1 MKQMLDVFHVSKPII
16 GMLHLFG
23 YSTASIRDLAKRE
36 ITWMYENGVDAVL
49 AEDYGS
55 QNQEDVEWAL
65 DYLKSQYPGHVYG
78 VNLLG
83 DCDRAFVL
91 AEQYGAAFVQMDSVC
106 GHLRQGN
113 RMSGWE
119 KPGIRSKSCDG
130 DFAEA
135 LNAVR
140 TAHPVFLLGGV
151 RFKYQLVRSKRSLA
165 EDLALGKERCDA
177 IVVTGQGT
185 GMLTDMEKIREFR
198 QCLGEFPLIVG
209 AGVTEDSVREQLQIA
224 DGAIVGS
231 WFKQKGITEYPV
243 DPERVKRFM
252 QIVKR
257 VREECP

>member
-1 MKQMLDVFHVSKPII
+1 MKQMPDVFHVSKPMI

-23 YSTASIRDLAKRE
+23 YGTASIRDLAKRE
-36 ITWMYENGVDAVL
+36 IAWMYENGVDAVL

-55 QNQEDVEWAL
+55 HNPEDVEWAL

-83 DCDRAFVL
+83 DCDRAFAL
-91 AEQYGAAFVQMDSVC
+91 AEQYGAAFLQMDSVC
-106 GHLRQGN
+106 GHLRQGSH
-113 RMSGWE
+113 MSGWD
-119 KPGIRSKSCDG
+119 KPGIRAKTCDD

-135 LNAVR
+135 LSAAR
-140 TAHPVFLLGGV
+140 AEHPVFLLGGV

-177 IVVTGQGT
+177 IVVTGEGT

-198 QCLGEFPLIVG
+198 RHLGDFPLIVG

-231 WFKQKGITEYPV
+231 WFKQEGVTENPV
-243 DPERVKRFM
+243 DPKRVKRLM
-252 QIVKR
+252 DIVKQ